1 VFITRTDAGNNTFN
15 ASEIIGA
22 GAAAGISTLYY
33 PSHYDTW
40 TKTGQRWL
48 INVGLDGGT
57 FIFKE
62 FWPDINSKIF
72 HQKQ

>member
-1 VFITRTDAGNNTFN
+1 
-15 ASEIIGA
+15 
-22 GAAAGISTLYY
+22 
-33 PSHYDTW
+33 
-40 TKTGQRWL
+40 L

-62 FWPDINSKIF
+62 FWPDINAKIF